1 MGIAWEIRGGSSVP
15 RRLSPAP
22 RSSTGHFET
31 SHGRAGWLQP
41 DCSRKRLAS
50 LRLSPPARCGS
61 RAWVR
66 GSCAARVT
74 GATFASLVQGWF
86 IKPASWILN
95 HLTFSYQ
102 RCPGRSCGGWSGS
115 WQPATRYP
123 KAGWA
128 GVGSRFSISP
138 WAKGDVLGW
147 RACRGLCRLVKDHVM
162 PL

>member
-1 MGIAWEIRGGSSVP
+1 MGDQGREQRAQEAVTQLLGQAPGTLKRAEPWQSRLAAAWLQQEEAGF
-15 RRLSPAP
+15 PAP
-22 RSSTGHFET
+22 
-31 SHGRAGWLQP
+31 
-41 DCSRKRLAS
+41 
-50 LRLSPPARCGS
+50 LSPPAQCGS

-74 GATFASLVQGWF
+74 GASLVQGSF

-128 GVGSRFSISP
+128 GGGSRFSISP
-138 WAKGDVLGW
+138 WAEGDVLGW